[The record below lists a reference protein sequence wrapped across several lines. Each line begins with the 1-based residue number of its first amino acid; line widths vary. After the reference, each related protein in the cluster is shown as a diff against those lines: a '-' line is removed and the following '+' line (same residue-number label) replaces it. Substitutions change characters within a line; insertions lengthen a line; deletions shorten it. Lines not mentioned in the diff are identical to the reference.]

1 MGDAHYGNAMTE
13 VALALSMAFFSI
25 MILAMVSM
33 SAVHEVA
40 QAPQDAPDKTL
51 AAKLASAKPD
61 ASKAGAASPNA
72 EDTLIVYHQGKF
84 LDRDLNPL
92 DPNTVQSGGRVIL
105 ALSPE
110 TAMAE
115 ALKAR
120 SAIGTEN
127 LIVSMLNEKW
137 LAALKRRQTQEN

>member
-33 SAVHEVA
+33 SAAHETA
-40 QAPQDAPDKTL
+40 RAPQDVPDKIL
-51 AAKLASAKPD
+51 AAKLAAAKPD
-61 ASKAGAASPNA
+61 TSKAGTASPSA
-72 EDTLIVYHQGKF
+72 EDTLIVYHRGKF

-92 DPNTVQSGGRVIL
+92 DPKTIQSLGRVIL
-105 ALSPE
+105 ALSPD

-115 ALKAR
+115 ALKAC
-120 SAIGTEN
+120 STIGAEN

-137 LAALKRRQTQEN
+137 LTALKRRQTQEK

>member
-33 SAVHEVA
+33 SAVHDATA
-40 QAPQDAPDKTL
+40 QKQDAPEKTL
-51 AAKLASAKPD
+51 AAKLVAAAPEKPT
-61 ASKAGAASPNA
+61 AATVSPTA
-72 EDTLIVYHQGKF
+72 DDTLVIYYGGKF
-84 LDRDLNPL
+84 LDRELKPI
-92 DPNTVQSGGRVIL
+92 DPKGITSTGRIIL
-105 ALSPE
+105 AMSPDTE
-110 TAMAE
+110 MAE

-120 SAIGTEN
+120 ATIGSEN

-137 LAALKRRQTQEN
+137 LTALNGRHTQEK

>member
-33 SAVHEVA
+33 SAAHETA
-40 QAPQDAPDKTL
+40 QAPQDVPDKILATKL
-51 AAKLASAKPD
+51 AAAKPD
-61 ASKAGAASPNA
+61 TSKAGTASPNA

-92 DPNTVQSGGRVIL
+92 DLKTIQSLGRVIL
-105 ALSPE
+105 ALSPD

-120 SAIGTEN
+120 SAIGAEN

-137 LAALKRRQTQEN
+137 LTALKRRQTQEK

>member
-13 VALALSMAFFSI
+13 VALSLSMAFFSI
-25 MILAMVSM
+25 MILGMVSM
-33 SAVHEVA
+33 STVHETA
-40 QAPQDAPDKTL
+40 QAPQDPSDKALAVKL
-51 AAKLASAKPD
+51 AAAQPD
-61 ASKAGAASPNA
+61 DSKTGTANPSA

-84 LDRDLNPL
+84 LDRDLNHF
-92 DPNTVQSGGRVIL
+92 DPKTVQSDGRVIL
-105 ALSPE
+105 ALSPD

-127 LIVSMLNEKW
+127 LIVSMLNERW
-137 LAALKRRQTQEN
+137 LAALKRRQTQEK

>member
-51 AAKLASAKPD
+51 AAKLAPAKPD
-61 ASKAGAASPNA
+61 VSKAGTASPNA

-92 DPNTVQSGGRVIL
+92 DPNTVQPDGRVIL
-105 ALSPE
+105 ALSPD

>member
-1 MGDAHYGNAMTE
+1 MADAHYGNAMTE

-33 SAVHEVA
+33 SAVHETT
-40 QAPQDAPDKTL
+40 QARQDAPDKTL
-51 AAKLASAKPD
+51 AAKLAIAEPNT
-61 ASKAGAASPNA
+61 SKTGTASPSA
-72 EDTLIVYHQGKF
+72 EDTLIIYHQGKF

-92 DPNTVQSGGRVIL
+92 DPKIVQSDGRVIL
-105 ALSPE
+105 ALSPN

-137 LAALKRRQTQEN
+137 LAALKRRQTKEK

>member
-33 SAVHEVA
+33 SAAHETA
-40 QAPQDAPDKTL
+40 QSPQDAPDKTL
-51 AAKLASAKPD
+51 AAKLAAAKPD
-61 ASKAGAASPNA
+61 ASKAGTASPSA

-92 DPNTVQSGGRVIL
+92 DPKTIQSRGRVIL
-105 ALSPE
+105 ALSPD

-120 SAIGTEN
+120 SAIGAEN

-137 LAALKRRQTQEN
+137 LTALKRRQTQEK

>member
-33 SAVHEVA
+33 SAVHETA
-40 QAPQDAPDKTL
+40 QVPQDAPDKTL
-51 AAKLASAKPD
+51 AAKLAATKTD
-61 ASKAGAASPNA
+61 VSKAGTASPSS
-72 EDTLIVYHQGKF
+72 EDTFIVYHQGKF

-92 DPNTVQSGGRVIL
+92 DPKTIQSLGRVIL
-105 ALSPE
+105 ALSPD

-120 SAIGTEN
+120 STIGAEN

-137 LAALKRRQTQEN
+137 LTALKRRQTQEK